1 MGRTVKDR
9 MSEKTNKIVSVV
21 LSLLLAV
28 AFWLYVDDSQGSRI
42 SSEFTSVPIDFI
54 GAEDTLP
61 SRGLMLASGGDTTLN
76 LKLSGPRA
84 VISNLRD
91 GDVRAQVSL
100 TDINAAGSYSRGWTL
115 VLPEDVDRSAIE
127 IERQSRMNISVQV
140 TNLYSQEIPV
150 RVDVIGEVSDP
161 YVYLADRVT
170 KEPATLTVSGLQDSV
185 GPVASARIV
194 VDITG
199 ATSTIQQEYS
209 YELLDS
215 EGNVLEDPEVKV
227 SDQRVNVTVPVHMV
241 KELPLVIDYKESPGS
256 RMADADCNLE
266 PSTIVVTGE
275 PLSLETI
282 DEINLGEVD
291 LSMFYTDNYEEDI
304 EIKLPAGCENS
315 SGYKTTHLTIQF
327 HDLETRA
334 FTVTN
339 IKPRGLS
346 ESQRFDLITTSLNV
360 VLRGP
365 SDDLAQ
371 VTEEDIRVVVDL
383 TEIASNGTIQPQAT
397 VLVDGYSNVGA
408 VGTYNVTGKI
418 ISG

>member
-1 MGRTVKDR
+1 
-9 MSEKTNKIVSVV
+9 MSEKANRIASVV
-21 LSLLLAV
+21 LSLFLAV
-28 AFWLYVDDSQGSRI
+28 IFWIYVDDVQGGVI
-42 SSEFTSVPIDFI
+42 SGEFTNVPIEFI

-61 SRGLMLASGGDTTLN
+61 SRGLMLASGGDATLD
-76 LKLSGPRA
+76 LKLSGPRT
-84 VISNLRD
+84 VISSLRS

-100 TDINAAGSYSRGWTL
+100 TDINAAGTYSRGWTL
-115 VLPEDVDRSAIE
+115 VLPEDVDRSAIT

-140 TNLYSQEIPV
+140 TGLYSQEIPV
-150 RVDVIGEVSDP
+150 RVDVIGEVSEP

-170 KEPATLTVSGLQDSV
+170 KEPAALTVSGLQSSV
-185 GPVASARIV
+185 DPVASARIV

-215 EGNVLEDPEVKV
+215 EGNVLEATDVRV
-227 SDQRVNVTVPVHMV
+227 SDQRVNVTVPVHMM
-241 KELPLVIDYKESPGS
+241 KTLPLVVDYKESPGS
-256 RMADADCNLE
+256 RKSDATCGLE
-266 PSTIVVTGE
+266 PSSIVVTGE

-291 LSMFYTDNYEEDI
+291 LSLFNMENYEQDV

-315 SGYKTTHLTIQF
+315 SGYKTTRLTIQF
-327 HDLETRA
+327 HGLETRA

-339 IKPRGLS
+339 IKAMGLS

-365 SDDLAQ
+365 AEDLAR

>member
-1 MGRTVKDR
+1 
-9 MSEKTNKIVSVV
+9 MSEKANKIFSVI
-21 LSLLLAV
+21 LSLFLAV
-28 AFWLYVDDSQGSRI
+28 IFWIYVDDSQGSII
-42 SSEFTSVPIDFI
+42 SGEFTNVPIDFI

-61 SRGLMLASGGDTTLN
+61 SRGLMLANGGDVSLD
-76 LKLSGPRA
+76 LKLSGPRT
-84 VISNLRD
+84 VISDLRS
-91 GDVRAQVSL
+91 GDVRAQVNL

-115 VLPEDVDRSAIE
+115 VLPENVDRSAITV
-127 IERQSRMNISVQV
+127 ERQSRMNISVQV
-140 TNLYSQEIPV
+140 TGLYSQEIPV
-150 RVDVIGEVSDP
+150 RVDVIGEVSEP

-170 KEPATLTVSGLQDSV
+170 KEPAVLMVSGLQNSV
-185 GPVASARIV
+185 DPVASARIV

-215 EGNVLEDPEVKV
+215 EGNVLEAPEVRV
-227 SDQRVNVTVPVHMV
+227 SDQRVNVTVPVHMM
-241 KELPLVIDYKESPGS
+241 KTLPLVVDYKESPGS
-256 RMADADCNLE
+256 RKSDATCSLE

-282 DEINLGEVD
+282 DRISLGEVD
-291 LSMFYTDNYEEDI
+291 LSLFNMENYEQDV

-315 SGYKTTHLTIQF
+315 SGYKTTRLTIQF
-327 HDLETRA
+327 HGLETRA
-334 FTVTN
+334 FTVNN
-339 IKPRGLS
+339 IKPMGLS

-365 SDDLAQ
+365 AEDLAQ

-383 TEIASNGTIQPQAT
+383 TEVASNGTIQPQAT

>member
-1 MGRTVKDR
+1 
-9 MSEKTNKIVSVV
+9 MSEKANRIASLV
-21 LSLLLAV
+21 LSLFLAV
-28 AFWLYVDDSQGSRI
+28 IFWIYVDDVQGGVISQ
-42 SSEFTSVPIDFI
+42 EFTSVPIEFI

-61 SRGLMLASGGDTTLN
+61 SRGLMLTSGGDATLD

-84 VISNLRD
+84 VISNLRS

-100 TDINAAGSYSRGWTL
+100 TDINAAGPYSRGWTL
-115 VLPEDVDRSAIE
+115 MLPEDVDRSAIT

-140 TNLYSQEIPV
+140 TGLYSQEVPV
-150 RVDVIGEVSDP
+150 RVDVIGEVSEP
-161 YVYLADRVT
+161 YVYLADRVV
-170 KEPATLTVSGLQDSV
+170 KEPAVLTVSGLQDSV
-185 GPVASARIV
+185 DPVASARIV

-215 EGNVLEDPEVKV
+215 EGNVLDAPEVRV
-227 SDQRVNVTVPVHMV
+227 SDQRVNVTVPVHMM
-241 KELPLVIDYKESPGS
+241 KTLPLVVDYKESPGS
-256 RMADADCNLE
+256 RKSDATCGLE
-266 PSTIVVTGE
+266 PATIVVTGE

-291 LSMFYTDNYEEDI
+291 LSLFNMENYEEDL

-315 SGYKTTHLTIQF
+315 SGYKTTRLTIQF
-327 HDLETRA
+327 HGLETRA

-339 IKPRGLS
+339 IKAMGLS

-365 SDDLAQ
+365 AEDLAQ

-383 TEIASNGTIQPQAT
+383 TEIASNGTIQPQAA